1 MNPFFVICHYIQY
14 ISSRNLPTLG
24 TEITICLASYM
35 NRSDRFYCIFDGLC
49 ASQKF
54 LSLPTNTFMY
64 LIKPRSFFQ
73 FSEDLHYR
81 MTEFC
86 ADFYIGI
93 NLFIILNSFII
104 YFYDSGQLLA
114 LLKLLWDKKK
124 TMQWWRFVFIQFER
138 YGIKLFKSVIVEI
151 VQRIIAKIHITYWTA
166 LVNYLTI

>member
-1 MNPFFVICHYIQY
+1 
-14 ISSRNLPTLG
+14 
-24 TEITICLASYM
+24 M
-35 NRSDRFYCIFDGLC
+35 NRSDIFYCIFDGLC

-104 YFYDSGQLLA
+104 YFYDSGQLQA
-114 LLKLLWDKKK
+114 LFKLLWDKKK

-138 YGIKLFKSVIVEI
+138 YGIKLFKSVIVER
-151 VQRIIAKIHITYWTA
+151 VQRVIATIHITYWTA

>member
-1 MNPFFVICHYIQY
+1 
-14 ISSRNLPTLG
+14 
-24 TEITICLASYM
+24 M

-86 ADFYIGI
+86 ADFYIGT

-151 VQRIIAKIHITYWTA
+151 VQRVIATIHITNWTA

>member
-1 MNPFFVICHYIQY
+1 
-14 ISSRNLPTLG
+14 
-24 TEITICLASYM
+24 M

-86 ADFYIGI
+86 ADFYIGT

-114 LLKLLWDKKK
+114 PLKLLWDKKNP
-124 TMQWWRFVFIQFER
+124 MQWWRFVFIQFER

-151 VQRIIAKIHITYWTA
+151 VQRVISTIHITYWTA

>member
-1 MNPFFVICHYIQY
+1 
-14 ISSRNLPTLG
+14 
-24 TEITICLASYM
+24 M

-86 ADFYIGI
+86 ADFYIGT

-104 YFYDSGQLLA
+104 YFYDIGQLLA
-114 LLKLLWDKKK
+114 PLKLLWDKKK
-124 TMQWWRFVFIQFER
+124 TMQWWRCVFIQFER

-151 VQRIIAKIHITYWTA
+151 VQRVIATIHITNWTA

>member
-1 MNPFFVICHYIQY
+1 
-14 ISSRNLPTLG
+14 
-24 TEITICLASYM
+24 M

-86 ADFYIGI
+86 ADFYIGT

-151 VQRIIAKIHITYWTA
+151 VQRVIATIHITYWKA

>member
-1 MNPFFVICHYIQY
+1 
-14 ISSRNLPTLG
+14 
-24 TEITICLASYM
+24 M
-35 NRSDRFYCIFDGLC
+35 NRSDRFYFIFDGLC

-151 VQRIIAKIHITYWTA
+151 VQRVIATIHSLLHIEQ
-166 LVNYLTI
+166 LS

>member
-1 MNPFFVICHYIQY
+1 
-14 ISSRNLPTLG
+14 
-24 TEITICLASYM
+24 M

-86 ADFYIGI
+86 ADFYIGT

-104 YFYDSGQLLA
+104 YFYDIGQLLA
-114 LLKLLWDKKK
+114 PLKLLWDKKK
-124 TMQWWRFVFIQFER
+124 NYAMVKVCVYSIWKVWNKAIQECYR
-138 YGIKLFKSVIVEI
+138 RESSTRHCYNTYYILNSSRKLSYDLKY
-151 VQRIIAKIHITYWTA
+151 R
-166 LVNYLTI
+166 

>member
-1 MNPFFVICHYIQY
+1 
-14 ISSRNLPTLG
+14 
-24 TEITICLASYM
+24 M
-35 NRSDRFYCIFDGLC
+35 NRSDIFYCIFDGLC

-104 YFYDSGQLLA
+104 YFNDSGQLLA

-138 YGIKLFKSVIVEI
+138 YGIKLFKSVIVER
-151 VQRIIAKIHITYWTA
+151 VQRVIATIHITYWTA

>member
-1 MNPFFVICHYIQY
+1 
-14 ISSRNLPTLG
+14 
-24 TEITICLASYM
+24 
-35 NRSDRFYCIFDGLC
+35 
-49 ASQKF
+49 
-54 LSLPTNTFMY
+54 
-64 LIKPRSFFQ
+64 
-73 FSEDLHYR
+73 

-151 VQRIIAKIHITYWTA
+151 VQRVIATIHIEQ
-166 LVNYLTI
+166 LS

>member
-1 MNPFFVICHYIQY
+1 
-14 ISSRNLPTLG
+14 
-24 TEITICLASYM
+24 M

-104 YFYDSGQLLA
+104 YFNDSGQLLA

-138 YGIKLFKSVIVEI
+138 YGIKLFKSVIVER
-151 VQRIIAKIHITYWTA
+151 VQRVIATIHITYWTA

>member
-1 MNPFFVICHYIQY
+1 
-14 ISSRNLPTLG
+14 
-24 TEITICLASYM
+24 M

-151 VQRIIAKIHITYWTA
+151 VQRVIATIHITHWTA

>member
-1 MNPFFVICHYIQY
+1 
-14 ISSRNLPTLG
+14 
-24 TEITICLASYM
+24 M
-35 NRSDRFYCIFDGLC
+35 NRSDIFYCIFDGLC

-138 YGIKLFKSVIVEI
+138 YGIKLFKSVIVET
-151 VQRIIAKIHITYWTA
+151 VQRVIATIHITYWTA
-166 LVNYLTI
+166 LVNYLAI

>member
-1 MNPFFVICHYIQY
+1 
-14 ISSRNLPTLG
+14 
-24 TEITICLASYM
+24 
-35 NRSDRFYCIFDGLC
+35 
-49 ASQKF
+49 
-54 LSLPTNTFMY
+54 
-64 LIKPRSFFQ
+64 
-73 FSEDLHYR
+73 

-124 TMQWWRFVFIQFER
+124 TMQWWRFVFIQIEK

-151 VQRIIAKIHITYWTA
+151 VQRIIATIHITYWTA

>member
-1 MNPFFVICHYIQY
+1 
-14 ISSRNLPTLG
+14 
-24 TEITICLASYM
+24 M
-35 NRSDRFYCIFDGLC
+35 NRSDRFYFIFDGLC

-104 YFYDSGQLLA
+104 YFYDSGQLLT
-114 LLKLLWDKKK
+114 LLKLLWDKKKK
-124 TMQWWRFVFIQFER
+124 TMQWWRFVFIQFEM

-151 VQRIIAKIHITYWTA
+151 VQRVIATIHITYWTA

>member
-1 MNPFFVICHYIQY
+1 
-14 ISSRNLPTLG
+14 
-24 TEITICLASYM
+24 M

-86 ADFYIGI
+86 ADFYIGT

-104 YFYDSGQLLA
+104 YFYDIGQLLA
-114 LLKLLWDKKK
+114 PLKLLWDKKK

-151 VQRIIAKIHITYWTA
+151 VQRVIATIHITNWTA

>member
-1 MNPFFVICHYIQY
+1 
-14 ISSRNLPTLG
+14 
-24 TEITICLASYM
+24 M

-81 MTEFC
+81 MTELC
-86 ADFYIGI
+86 ADFYIGT

-104 YFYDSGQLLA
+104 YFYDIGQLLA
-114 LLKLLWDKKK
+114 PLKLLWDKKK

-151 VQRIIAKIHITYWTA
+151 VQRVIATIHITNWTA